1 MYSTVFSVQWSLTLS
16 TLPPPLA
23 PFHPHSRDTT
33 AQEILSQS
41 DSSEKLWPVS
51 LLLFLYSLGSSR
63 DWCWDQLSASMVF
76 LYHCYADDT
85 SCTCFSPGWPLNL
98 KLSLRH
104 IRSTTTS
111 NLTLLKLSC
120 WFSQPSNPFIT
131 ALTLKLRPSLLLPW
145 RLFEIWSHDWWS
157 TAFFWS
163 CSLSLQI
170 GPLHS
175 TSEKS
180 YHSWPN
186 TPLSHWNK
194 PWWDCD

>member
-1 MYSTVFSVQWSLTLS
+1 MITHIVNSSSPIGTFPSTFRWHHCPGNPLSIWLQWETMTSLPSPLPVLTGVPQRLVLGPIICQHGFSYQ
-16 TLPPPLA
+16 
-23 PFHPHSRDTT
+23 
-33 AQEILSQS
+33 
-41 DSSEKLWPVS
+41 
-51 LLLFLYSLGSSR
+51 
-63 DWCWDQLSASMVF
+63 
-76 LYHCYADDT
+76 CYADDT

-120 WFSQPSNPFIT
+120 WFSQPTNSFIT

-163 CSLSLQI
+163 CSLSLPI
-170 GPLHS
+170 VPLHS
-175 TSEKS
+175 TSERS

-186 TPLSHWNK
+186 MPLSHWNK